1 MRIPSQLGGVRPLQQ
16 HGDSESLDPGHRHPG
31 IGGDLLGG
39 DAVPDPVL
47 DLARAKRSG
56 HRCAIRPA
64 DGHELAPG
72 CGAEA
77 VIERDGEFLTGVRDL
92 AFDQR

>member
-1 MRIPSQLGGVRPLQQ
+1 M
-16 HGDSESLDPGHRHPG
+16 
-31 IGGDLLGG
+31 
-39 DAVPDPVL
+39 PDPVL

-56 HRCAIRPA
+56 HRCAISPA
-64 DGHELAPG
+64 GGHELAPG

-77 VIERDGEFLTGVRDL
+77 VIEWDGEFLTGVRDL